1 MIFSRAEAL
10 NAWALTVSLRLIS
23 PRPLLMII
31 GSDARTAYISR
42 EAIER
47 AAEPKELFVIDGATH
62 VSLYDV
68 DEHVTQAVAKLSA
81 FFTAGLVAPA
91 R

>member
-1 MIFSRAEAL
+1 
-10 NAWALTVSLRLIS
+10 
-23 PRPLLMII
+23 MII
-31 GSDARTAYISR
+31 GSEANTAYISR
-42 EAIER
+42 EAIDR

-68 DEHVTQAVAKLSA
+68 DEHVSQAVAKLGG
-81 FFTAGLVAPA
+81 FFTTHLTGDP